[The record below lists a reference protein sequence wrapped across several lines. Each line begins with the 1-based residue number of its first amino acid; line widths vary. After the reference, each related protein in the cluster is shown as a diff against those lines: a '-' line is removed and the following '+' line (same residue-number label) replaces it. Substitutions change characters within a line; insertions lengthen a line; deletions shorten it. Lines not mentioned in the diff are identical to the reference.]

1 MYQILHAYSI
11 LQNHAVLDLN
21 NPLTRQDALRERLE
35 RGTPLIATA
44 LSVEL
49 GVSIDTIRRDLIAL
63 ERRGLVRRTRGGAMP
78 VTAPMPP
85 YLSRLDEPDPRIE
98 PLASRAVR
106 LIPETATVFLDAG
119 TTMNAVA
126 ARLPETFRGLIVTP
140 APSVALAALSR
151 GAKVHLVG
159 GILCPEGA
167 MATGGEAERIVGD
180 FAADICL
187 LGACGFWPEFGLS
200 AEDAGEAGIKRAMAQ
215 ASAKVVVVTSASKLD
230 WRGRHRVLSLHETD
244 TLVTNADEMKQR
256 PFIEAGIEV
265 LNV

>member
-1 MYQILHAYSI
+1 MQKHAM
-11 LQNHAVLDLN
+11 LDLN
-21 NPLTRQDALRERLE
+21 NPQTRQNALRDRLE
-35 RGTPLIATA
+35 QGTPLIATA
-44 LSVEL
+44 LSAEL

-63 ERRGLVRRTRGGAMP
+63 EQRGLVRRTRGGAMP
-78 VTAPMPP
+78 MTAPMPP
-85 YLSRLDEPDPRIE
+85 YLSRVGVPDPKIE
-98 PLASRAVR
+98 LLAARAVR

-126 ARLPETFRGLIVTP
+126 ARLSESFRGLIVTP

-151 GAKVHLVG
+151 GARVHLVG

-167 MATGGEAERIVGD
+167 MAIGGEAERIVSD

-187 LGACGFWPEFGLS
+187 LGACGLWPEFGLS
-200 AEDAGEAGIKRAMAQ
+200 AEDAGEAGVKRAMAQ

-230 WRGRHRVLSLHETD
+230 WRGRHRVLSLHEID
-244 TLVTNADEMKQR
+244 TLVTDADETKQR
-256 PFIEAGIEV
+256 PFIAADIEV